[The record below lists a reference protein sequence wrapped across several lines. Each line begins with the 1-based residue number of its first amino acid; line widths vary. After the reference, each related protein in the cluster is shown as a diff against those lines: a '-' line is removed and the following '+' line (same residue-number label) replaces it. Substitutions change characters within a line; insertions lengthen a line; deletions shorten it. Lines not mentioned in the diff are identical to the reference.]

1 MRRAR
6 PIDDILE
13 LQIMPLVD
21 VIFLLLTFFVFALAL
36 MVRADVLGVTL
47 APVAAG
53 ERAAAPA
60 SLTVALA
67 QDVGYLLDGQPAT
80 LEQAVERARALRD
93 SDAAAAIYIASDADA
108 PAGALLQLLDALS
121 QAGIDD
127 FSLLG

>member
-1 MRRAR
+1 
-6 PIDDILE
+6 
-13 LQIMPLVD
+13 MPLVD

-53 ERAAAPA
+53 ERAGTSA
-60 SLTVALA
+60 SLTVALT
-67 QDVGYLLDGQPAT
+67 QDGGYLLDGQPAT

-127 FSLLG
+127 FSLLGRPKGDAP